1 MIPETENVPF
11 FAKVTFLIEGFSSLI
26 AWNSILTAFD
36 FIALS
41 YPEYNV
47 SFTLTV
53 PVFIGQTLLALF
65 IYQISNY
72 FSLNARIVSALS
84 IMALILLIL
93 PITTT
98 FVVNLNGFLL
108 CAFLLFFL
116 GAFNS
121 LMQSSSIALASLFPS
136 QCMSL
141 LFTGTGFAGV
151 LICLLRIIVLL
162 IFGEDEKGIVFGTIV
177 YFSIS
182 GFFLIITIALHFA
195 FRKTWFCKYFIRKA
209 KTKSL
214 LGQEELV
221 EDLVL
226 NPIDLYD
233 EVKKFTKD
241 EAINELSMPQIKHYL
256 EVDHNKCNK
265 ELKLSRFDEMSRNGS
280 FVHSEKVSWTFVWN
294 VLIKIMPF
302 PLLCWFIFVQT
313 FLMFP
318 GITLKK
324 QLTGFSVS
332 MSCTLLILA
341 FNVFD
346 TLGKYLTSRF
356 QTSSVVVLTGL
367 IFIRFL
373 HFPFFILMTG
383 EEKIPIVHED
393 WFAFANISIFAL
405 IHGYVVSNLMIFA
418 PTKAKNMEKE
428 TAGFLMGL
436 PLTVGIVT
444 GSLLALSYAN
454 AF

>member
-1 MIPETENVPF
+1 MIPETEKVPF

-41 YPEYNV
+41 YPENNV
-47 SFTLTV
+47 SFTLTA
-53 PVFIGQTLLALF
+53 PVFVGQTILALF
-65 IYQISNY
+65 IYQISNHV
-72 FSLNARIVSALS
+72 SLNARIVSALS
-84 IMALILLIL
+84 MMALILLIL

-98 FVVNLNGFLL
+98 FLANFTGFLL
-108 CAFLLFFL
+108 CGFLLFFL

-136 QCMSL
+136 ECMSL

-151 LICLLRIIVLL
+151 LICLLRIVILL
-162 IFGEDEKGIVFGTIV
+162 AFGEDEKGIVVGTIF

-182 GFFLIITIALHFA
+182 GFFLILTIVLHFA

-209 KTKSL
+209 KTKTL

-241 EAINELSMPQIKHYL
+241 EAINELSMPQIKQYL
-256 EVDHNKCNK
+256 EIDHNMSSK
-265 ELKLSRFDEMSRNGS
+265 ELKLSRFEEMSRNGS
-280 FVHSEKVSWTFVWN
+280 FVHSEKVSRVFVWN
-294 VLIKIMPF
+294 VLVKIMPF

-318 GITLKK
+318 GIALKK
-324 QLTGFSVS
+324 QLNGLSVA
-332 MSCTLLILA
+332 MSCTILILA

-346 TLGKYLTSRF
+346 TLGKYLTSKF
-356 QTSSVVVLTGL
+356 QTSSSVILTGL
-367 IFIRFL
+367 IFFRFL
-373 HFPFFILMTG
+373 HFPLFILMTG
-383 EEKIPIVHED
+383 TEKIPIIHED
-393 WFAFANISIFAL
+393 WFAVVNISIFAL
-405 IHGYVVSNLMIFA
+405 IHGYVVSNLMICA
-418 PTKAKNMEKE
+418 PIKAKNTEKE

-444 GSLLALSYAN
+444 GSLIALSYAS